1 MRSVFAGLHSSK
13 KRGGLDEAP
22 QFASRMHVRRDGAM
36 FLKANLA
43 RCKKKAGGRGGGEGG
58 GWGGAPPQLANTN
71 TTSLSWVLKG
81 FIWVLVYSVCITGSE
96 RVHKGSV
103 LLT

>member
-43 RCKKKAGGRGGGEGG
+43 RCKKKAGGRGGGGG
-58 GWGGAPPQLANTN
+58 GLGWRTPPIGKHKHNV
-71 TTSLSWVLKG
+71 S
-81 FIWVLVYSVCITGSE
+81 IMGSE
-96 RVHKGSV
+96 RVHMGSG
-103 LLT
+103 LQCLHHGF